1 MVARRIRRESPQHM
15 RWVAMVEMMAH
26 LAERHMGQPTPVRRD
41 VEARMDADGGRQAVD
56 LGRVSSDL
64 ERPTWAQS
72 RHYPAV
78 SRRAALSHQDPRY
91 RVSNLSVSGRR
102 QRCTKD

>member
-1 MVARRIRRESPQHM
+1 MVARQIKRELPQHM
-15 RWVAMVEMMAH
+15 RQVAVVE
-26 LAERHMGQPTPVRRD
+26 LVTDLVQRHIGQPTPVRRD

-78 SRRAALSHQDPRY
+78 SRRAALSHQDARY

-102 QRCTKD
+102 QRVTKD